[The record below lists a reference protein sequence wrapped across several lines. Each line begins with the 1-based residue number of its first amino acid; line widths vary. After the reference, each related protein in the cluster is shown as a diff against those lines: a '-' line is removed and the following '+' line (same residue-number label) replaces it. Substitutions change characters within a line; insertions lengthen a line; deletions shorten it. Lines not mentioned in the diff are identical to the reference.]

1 MSNRKQKR
9 KPRVRAKFDVG
20 DRVRVRHGVTDAD
33 YPDMPI
39 GGWAGAVSEVQKNG
53 QYMVLWSRET
63 LGAVD
68 PVFKKRCTRDGFDL
82 ERYWLAEDDLEPDEG
97 GPLQIERPE
106 QITTEP
112 LSHND
117 QEDRIRMVFGLDSN
131 DPLPAAD
138 AEMLEIYYE
147 YLAESLEFPFEAEHA
162 PESGL
167 LFRHSRIVKV
177 IALDDCDDEPL
188 IDESYGVLCRVRH
201 RRRTVVAPLCELEVE
216 KGKPNRQL
224 LRDYCYWFWNYR

>member
-1 MSNRKQKR
+1 MSNRKQKQ

-20 DRVRVRHGVTDAD
+20 DRVRVRYGVADVD

-39 GGWAGAVSEVQKNG
+39 GGWAGAISEVQKNG

-63 LGAVD
+63 LEAID
-68 PVFKKRCTRDGFDL
+68 PVFEKRCARDGFDL
-82 ERYWLAEDDLEPDEG
+82 ERYCLSEDDLEPDEG
-97 GPLQIERPE
+97 GPLQIEPPG

-112 LSHND
+112 LSHDD
-117 QEDRIRMVFGLDSN
+117 QDDRIRMVFGLDSN
-131 DPLPAAD
+131 DPLPAVD
-138 AEMLEIYYE
+138 TEMLEIYYE

-162 PESGL
+162 PESGH

-177 IALDDCDDEPL
+177 LACDDFDEQPL
-188 IDESYGVLCRVRH
+188 IDESYGVLCRARH
-201 RRRTVVAPLCELEVE
+201 KRRTIVAPLCELEVE

-224 LRDYCYWFWNYR
+224 LRDYCYWFCNYR